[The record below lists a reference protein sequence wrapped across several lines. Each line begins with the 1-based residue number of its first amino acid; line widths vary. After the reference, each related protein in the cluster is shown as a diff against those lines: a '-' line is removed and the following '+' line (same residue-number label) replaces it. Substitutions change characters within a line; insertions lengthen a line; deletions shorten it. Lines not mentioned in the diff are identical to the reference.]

1 MVLGRLKTLLPQLN
15 GLLNPRATIDEQPL
29 FLLHDPDRPGL
40 PRILSQAEGRRSGSR
55 SGNRRGLAEGELLR
69 CPALERRDSTNIR
82 HESHHG
88 GGTYLLPDMPISQRK
103 ESVRE
108 QEDAS
113 TIPFDPLKKYLSEIS
128 RHSVLSREEELEV
141 AEKAHRYKDS
151 DASQRLVTSNLRLV
165 VKIALEYY
173 NTYLNI
179 LDLIQE
185 GNMGLVHAVK
195 KYNPYKGTR
204 FSTYSSFWIR
214 AYILKYI
221 MDSWSIVKLGTTQ
234 GQRRLFYRLKKEK
247 KKLEAIGIFPAPQLL
262 AEIIEVKVA
271 EVEDMEKRL
280 SLHDISLDHPV
291 YDEGEETLLDMIKTD
306 DNIEDVVAA
315 RKKRRSSKER

>member
-1 MVLGRLKTLLPQLN
+1 MLQDIYVY
-15 GLLNPRATIDEQPL
+15 E
-29 FLLHDPDRPGL
+29 
-40 PRILSQAEGRRSGSR
+40 
-55 SGNRRGLAEGELLR
+55 
-69 CPALERRDSTNIR
+69 
-82 HESHHG
+82 
-88 GGTYLLPDMPISQRK
+88 RK
-103 ESVRE
+103 EPVE
-108 QEDAS
+108 QDEVS
-113 TIPFDPLKKYLSEIS
+113 IPVPFDPLKKYLSEIS
-128 RHSVLSREEELEV
+128 RHSILSREEELEI

-151 DASQRLVTSNLRLV
+151 EASQKLVTSNLRLV

-185 GNMGLVHAVK
+185 GNVGLVHAVK

-221 MDSWSIVKLGTTQ
+221 MDSWSIVKVGTTQ
-234 GQRRLFYRLKKEK
+234 SQRRLFYRLKKEK

-262 AEIIEVKVA
+262 ANALDVKVG

-280 SLHDISLDHPV
+280 SYTDISLEYPV
-291 YDEGEETLLDMIKTD
+291 YEEGEETFIDMIKTD
-306 DNIEDVVAA
+306 DNIEEAVAA
-315 RKKRRSSKER
+315 KEKKVRDLQGKGKATGEQSAEEV

>member
-1 MVLGRLKTLLPQLN
+1 M
-15 GLLNPRATIDEQPL
+15 
-29 FLLHDPDRPGL
+29 HDMFVY
-40 PRILSQAEGRRSGSR
+40 E
-55 SGNRRGLAEGELLR
+55 
-69 CPALERRDSTNIR
+69 
-82 HESHHG
+82 
-88 GGTYLLPDMPISQRK
+88 RK
-103 ESVRE
+103 EQARE
-108 QEDAS
+108 PEDAS
-113 TIPFDPLKKYLSEIS
+113 AMPFDPLKKYLSEIS
-128 RHSVLSREEELEV
+128 RHSVLSREEELEI

-185 GNMGLVHAVK
+185 GNVGLVHAVR

-221 MDSWSIVKLGTTQ
+221 MDSWSIVKIGTTQ
-234 GQRRLFYRLKKEK
+234 SQRRLFYRLKKEK
-247 KKLEAIGIFPAPQLL
+247 KKLEAIGVFPAPQLL
-262 AEIIEVKVA
+262 ADTLEVKVA

-280 SLHDISLDHPV
+280 SYTDISLEHPV
-291 YDEGEETLLDMIKTD
+291 YDEGEETFMDMIKTD

-315 RKKRRSSKER
+315 KEKKEILERKIAEFKKMLNDKELFIFEQRIMIEEPLTLQEIGEQFRISRERVRQLENRVLKKFNDRFELEFRKLDF

>member
-1 MVLGRLKTLLPQLN
+1 LLQ
-15 GLLNPRATIDEQPL
+15 DM
-29 FLLHDPDRPGL
+29 F
-40 PRILSQAEGRRSGSR
+40 
-55 SGNRRGLAEGELLR
+55 
-69 CPALERRDSTNIR
+69 
-82 HESHHG
+82 
-88 GGTYLLPDMPISQRK
+88 TYDRK
-103 ESVRE
+103 EPPRE
-108 QEDAS
+108 QEDTSA
-113 TIPFDPLKKYLSEIS
+113 IPFDPLKKYLSEIS
-128 RHSVLSREEELEV
+128 RHAVLSREEELEI
-141 AEKAHRYKDS
+141 AEKAHRYKDN

-185 GNMGLVHAVK
+185 GNVGLVHAVK

-221 MDSWSIVKLGTTQ
+221 MDSWSIVKVGTTQ
-234 GQRRLFYRLKKEK
+234 SQRRLFYRLKKEK
-247 KKLEAIGIFPAPQLL
+247 KKLEAIGVFPAPRLL
-262 AEIIEVKVA
+262 ADTLEVKVA

-280 SLHDISLDHPV
+280 SYTDISLEHPV
-291 YDEGEETLLDMIKTD
+291 YDEGEETFMDMIKTD

-315 RKKRRSSKER
+315 KEKKEILERKIAEFKKMLNDKELFIFEQRIMIEEPLTLQEIGEQFRISRERVRQLENRVLKKFNDRFELEFRKLDF

>member
-1 MVLGRLKTLLPQLN
+1 MFAYEKK
-15 GLLNPRATIDEQPL
+15 EQ
-29 FLLHDPDRPGL
+29 
-40 PRILSQAEGRRSGSR
+40 A
-55 SGNRRGLAEGELLR
+55 
-69 CPALERRDSTNIR
+69 
-82 HESHHG
+82 
-88 GGTYLLPDMPISQRK
+88 
-103 ESVRE
+103 RE
-108 QEDAS
+108 QEDSSA
-113 TIPFDPLKKYLSEIS
+113 IPFDPLKKYLSEIS
-128 RHSVLSREEELEV
+128 HHSVLSREEELEI

-151 DASQRLVTSNLRLV
+151 EASQRLVTSNLRLV

-185 GNMGLVHAVK
+185 GNVGLVHAVK

-221 MDSWSIVKLGTTQ
+221 MDSWSIVKVGTTQ
-234 GQRRLFYRLKKEK
+234 SQRRLFYRLKKEK
-247 KKLEAIGIFPAPQLL
+247 KKLEAIGVFPAPQLL
-262 AEIIEVKVA
+262 ADTLEVKVT

-280 SLHDISLDHPV
+280 SYTDISLEHPV
-291 YDEGEETLLDMIKTD
+291 YDEGEETFIDMIKTD

-315 RKKRRSSKER
+315 KEKKEILEKKIAEFKKMLNDKELFIFEQRIMIEEPLTLQEIGEQFRISRERVRQLENRVLKKFNDRFELEFKKLDF